1 MFITDYLPQDCLT
14 FDNYDD
20 AVTVQKILLRN
31 GYCTMMGQEEQ
42 LITLNWIW
50 TDRADR
56 NGVIFIDRGLYDSQE
71 DEWIKHHPE
80 VNWGAY

>member
-1 MFITDYLPQDCLT
+1 MLIKDFRPQECLC

-31 GYCTMMGQEEQ
+31 GYCTMMGQEEN

-50 TDRADR
+50 TENADR
-56 NGVIFIDRGLYDSQE
+56 NGVIFIERGVYE
-71 DEWIKHHPE
+71 AEEWNWFQKHPE
-80 VNWGAY
+80 YTEEE

>member
-20 AVTVQKILLRN
+20 AVTVQKILLCN

-56 NGVIFIDRGLYDSQE
+56 NGVIFIDRAQYE
-71 DEWIKHHPE
+71 CNEWQWLQSHPE
-80 VNWGAY
+80 YREEE